1 MSTHTQK
8 IYTKMVMD
16 TFDSQ
21 NGVFLHL
28 NRKMQLNPSI
38 SSTPNDGQQLLIGP
52 DIKSRQAFPITPDSP

>member
-1 MSTHTQK
+1 
-8 IYTKMVMD
+8 MVMD